1 MGIGP
6 GVRAPN
12 RPKAQFRSPRARA
25 RCPPAEQAAR
35 VALDSANRWTDNVF
49 TLQSWSK
56 KKFAGMEG
64 QLDGF
69 FKQVS
74 SFPGA
79 QGGQRRGWWL
89 YWVLSL
95 THTPSFFLR
104 VQHGVDE
111 NFDYVT

>member
-1 MGIGP
+1 MRPCVSGDWGRCVVSKP
-6 GVRAPN
+6 AASLTPAP
-12 RPKAQFRSPRARA
+12 A
-25 RCPPAEQAAR
+25 PPAEQAAR

-79 QGGQRRGWWL
+79 QVEDDGSTGF
-89 YWVLSL
+89 SL
-95 THTPSFFLR
+95 LHTRLLSFFLCSMAWTR
-104 VQHGVDE
+104 
-111 NFDYVT
+111 TLIT